1 MKKKEI
7 IICLGS
13 SCFSRGN
20 NKNLEIIQEYIK
32 EKNLEIEINFKG
44 QLCSEQCQNGP
55 VLIIG
60 NNTYNE
66 VTQAK
71 LIEILDK
78 ELNNHE

>member
-7 IICLGS
+7 TICLGS

-32 EKNLEIEINFKG
+32 NKGLEDNVNFKG
-44 QLCSEQCQNGP
+44 QLCSEQCQEGP
-55 VLIIG
+55 VLTID
-60 NNTYNE
+60 NTTYKE
-66 VTQAK
+66 VTQTK

-78 ELNNHE
+78 ELRVE

>member
-7 IICLGS
+7 TICLGS

-32 EKNLEIEINFKG
+32 NKGLEANVNFKG
-44 QLCSEQCQNGP
+44 QLCSEQCQEGP
-55 VLIIG
+55 VLTID
-60 NNTYNE
+60 NTTYKE
-66 VTQAK
+66 VTQTK

-78 ELNNHE
+78 ELRVE

>member
-7 IICLGS
+7 TICLGS

-32 EKNLEIEINFKG
+32 TKGLEADVNFKG
-44 QLCSEQCQNGP
+44 QLCSEQCQEGP
-55 VLIIG
+55 VLTIDST
-60 NNTYNE
+60 TYKE
-66 VTQAK
+66 VTQTK

-78 ELNNHE
+78 ELKKE

>member
-7 IICLGS
+7 TICLGS

-32 EKNLEIEINFKG
+32 NKGIEADINFKG

-55 VLIIG
+55 VLTID

-66 VTQAK
+66 VTQTK

-78 ELNNHE
+78 ELRVE